1 MPLKMHLNGL
11 FLLVLVLLSAACAK
25 PQEKPGQR
33 PPAPVSVAA
42 AVRGDVPVRLSAVGS
57 VEATETVAIRPQIS
71 GELVEVFFKEGQDV
85 VRGQRIFMIDP
96 RPYQAALKKAESN
109 LVRNRVVMENARR
122 DYERYAQL
130 VKDGI
135 VTQEQAEGYRTR
147 AESAAADL
155 DADRA
160 TVENARVQLS
170 YCTIMAPISGRTGN
184 LAITRGNVVEANKTS
199 LVSINSIAPINVTFS
214 IPEKELPELRR
225 RLSAGVINIEAELP
239 GGVKERGRLSF
250 IDNAVDAATGT
261 IRLKGLFANPG
272 RLMWPGQF
280 VQVNITMSERKGAV
294 TVPASALQTGQ
305 KGPYLLVVK
314 PDLTTEVRQVVAG
327 PTDHGVTVI
336 ESGLNLEEKV
346 VTEGQMRVVPG
357 GSVVIKEPKADQAK

>member
-1 MPLKMHLNGL
+1 MALRINFYCL
-11 FLLVLVLLSAACAK
+11 FLSVLVLLVTACTK
-25 PQEKPGQR
+25 PQEKPQR
-33 PPAPVSVAA
+33 PPAPVSVAT
-42 AVRGDVPVRLSAVGS
+42 AVRGDVPVRLSSVGS
-57 VEATETVAIRPQIS
+57 VEATESVSIKPQIS
-71 GELVEVFFKEGQDV
+71 GELVGVYFTEGQDL
-85 VRGQRIFMIDP
+85 VRGQRIFLIDP
-96 RPYQAALKKAESN
+96 RSYQAALKKAESN

-135 VTQEQAEGYRTR
+135 VTQEQAEGYRTK

-160 TVENARVQLS
+160 AVENAKVQLS
-170 YCTIMAPISGRTGN
+170 YCTITAPISGRTGN
-184 LAITRGNVVEANKTS
+184 LAIHRGNVIEANKTS
-199 LVSINSIAPINVTFS
+199 LVTINSIAPINVTFA

-225 RLSAGVINIEAELP
+225 RISAGAVNIEAELP
-239 GGVKERGRLSF
+239 GGLKERGRIAF
-250 IDNAVDAATGT
+250 MDNTVDAATGT
-261 IRLKGLFANPG
+261 IRLKGVFANPK

-294 TVPASALQTGQ
+294 TVPARALQTGQ
-305 KGPYLLVVK
+305 QGAYLLVVK
-314 PDLTTEVRQVVAG
+314 PDLTAEIRPVVAG

-357 GSVVIKEPKADQAK
+357 GAVVIKEPKAVLAK